1 MIVLRKDKLELV
13 EPDHE
18 LMNRRPALYDFEKE
32 KASADS
38 VASVLFQKM
47 KDLGGIGLSANQL
60 GLDMQVF
67 VMANNDDKGIYI
79 FNPEIIGTSEQEDTF
94 REGCL
99 SYPGIFLYMKRPL
112 EIKARYYDEKGEEKI
127 TVFKG
132 LTARVFQHEYD
143 HMMGTDFTKKVSKL
157 KLDLAKKKF
166 ANAKKKI
173 IKKHATK
180 TILEAINAN
189 SKSAG
194 I

>member
-1 MIVLRKDKLELV
+1 MIILRADKLNLV
-13 EPDHE
+13 EPEHE
-18 LMNRRPALYDFEKE
+18 LMNRVPKLYDFENE
-32 KASADS
+32 KDSAPG

-47 KDLGGIGLSANQL
+47 KDFGGIGLSANQL

-67 VMANNDDKGIYI
+67 VMGSGDTGTYV
-79 FNPEIIGTSEQEDTF
+79 FNPEIIGQSDEEDTF

-112 EIKARYYDEKGEEKI
+112 SIRVRFFNEKGEEQV
-127 TVFKG
+127 TNLTG

-143 HMMGTDFTKKVSKL
+143 HMMGTDFTKNVSKL

-180 TILEAINAN
+180 TILGAINA
-189 SKSAG
+189 STKSAG
-194 I
+194 V